1 MAISSPAAGAAA
13 ADRAA
18 SLAEVRRCSPAWPAP
33 AVVTRPATVPSFAFP
48 FCFFG
53 LLLCDLLYESRILLD
68 PRGKLASIVERFV
81 LGASRSNQSDP
92 PWVSYSRLRFTP
104 TNKST
109 TRHTKIHA
117 RKIHR
122 PLPLFIFIRKKFN
135 LLPSNTVKS
144 LNNSLNYN
152 LIQFTS

>member
-1 MAISSPAAGAAA
+1 MCSQAGTARPARHVCA
-13 ADRAA
+13 ADSAGRGGGD
-18 SLAEVRRCSPAWPAP
+18 P
-33 AVVTRPATVPSFAFP
+33 AVATVPSFALP

-122 PLPLFIFIRKKFN
+122 PLPLFIFIKK
-135 LLPSNTVKS
+135 SSIYS
-144 LNNSLNYN
+144 L
-152 LIQFTS
+152 QVQ